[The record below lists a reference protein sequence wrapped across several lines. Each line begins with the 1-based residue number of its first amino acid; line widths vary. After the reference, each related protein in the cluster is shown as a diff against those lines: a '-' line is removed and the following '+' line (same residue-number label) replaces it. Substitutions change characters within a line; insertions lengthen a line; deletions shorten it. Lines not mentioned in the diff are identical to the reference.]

1 MATITKRHWK
11 TAAGV
16 ERSAWIVS
24 YSAAGKRHIKTLPS
38 KREAEDWKT
47 ETLHEIARGIHTP
60 PTASVTVAE
69 AGERW
74 IEQCRTDG
82 LEATTMRQY
91 RQHLD
96 LHIVPVIGE
105 VKLAHLSP
113 ASVIDFRN
121 VLIKQKRSR
130 ALASKVIVS
139 LGAILGTAMA
149 AGLVARNVVRDQASG
164 HAKRQ
169 RRLEKRHD
177 KRLEVGVDIPTKDEI
192 RALLATAQGRW
203 RPMIV
208 TVIFTGLRASELR
221 GLRWS
226 DVELGAGAGSLHV
239 RQRADRFNSIG
250 SPKSNAGKRT
260 VPLAPMVVNTLKEWR
275 LACPKGE
282 LGLVFPNLRGGVES
296 LHAMSGGLGAAQK
309 LAGLGGSRRA
319 PRYGMHAF
327 RHAAASLLIDQGV
340 SPKRV
345 QAIMGHSSIGVTF
358 DVYGH
363 LFPDAGEDAAAM
375 ALLQQA
381 LIGAA

>member
-1 MATITKRHWK
+1 
-11 TAAGV
+11 
-16 ERSAWIVS
+16 
-24 YSAAGKRHIKTLPS
+24 
-38 KREAEDWKT
+38 
-47 ETLHEIARGIHTP
+47 
-60 PTASVTVAE
+60 
-69 AGERW
+69 
-74 IEQCRTDG
+74 
-82 LEATTMRQY
+82 
-91 RQHLD
+91 
-96 LHIVPVIGE
+96 
-105 VKLAHLSP
+105 
-113 ASVIDFRN
+113 
-121 VLIKQKRSR
+121 
-130 ALASKVIVS
+130 LASKVLVS
-139 LGAILGTAMA
+139 LGAILGAAMA

-192 RALLATAQGRW
+192 RALLSTAQGRW

-226 DVELGAGAGSLHV
+226 DVELGAGAGGLHV

-260 VPLAPMVVNTLKEWR
+260 LPLASMVVNTLKEWR

-282 LGLVFPNLRGGVES
+282 LGLVFPNPRGGVES

-309 LAGLGGSRRA
+309 AAGLGGSRRA
-319 PRYGMHAF
+319 PRYGLYAF

-345 QAIMGHSSIGVTF
+345 QAIMGHSTIGVTF

-363 LFPDAGEDAAAM
+363 LFPDADEDQAVMQKLQARLLGSAA
-375 ALLQQA
+375 
-381 LIGAA
+381 